1 MARVDIRV
9 VKNTLR
15 AEFKQ
20 KRRQLPQHLKRQKD
34 YSIFKLI
41 VGLNEYK
48 QCEILVC
55 FVSTAIEVD
64 THKLIRHALDNG
76 KAVAVPRCIDGT
88 SLMQF
93 YLINS
98 LDDLEPGSFSVLEP
112 IVDRCKK
119 IDEFVHSVCIVPGL
133 GFDMKGYRL
142 GYGKGYYD
150 TFL

>member
-1 MARVDIRV
+1 
-9 VKNTLR
+9 
-15 AEFKQ
+15 
-20 KRRQLPQHLKRQKD
+20 
-34 YSIFKLI
+34 
-41 VGLNEYK
+41 LNEYK

-150 TFL
+150 RFLEGYKDKTIGICYNSCLKNLLPHGKYDKPVDILISEKFMKRI